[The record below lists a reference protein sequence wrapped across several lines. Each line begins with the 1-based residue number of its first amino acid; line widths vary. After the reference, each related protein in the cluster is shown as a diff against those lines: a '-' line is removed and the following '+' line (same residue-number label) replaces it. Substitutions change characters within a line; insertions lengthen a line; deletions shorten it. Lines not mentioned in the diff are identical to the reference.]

1 MADLIVAEVEGVQ
14 VLQVVK
20 ILNLVYEILL
30 EEPTYMYM
38 YMYHQTHTQQ
48 GNQPRIP

>member
-14 VLQVVK
+14 VVEVVQ

-30 EEPTYMYM
+30 EEPTCVHVHIPPNIHTASYM
-38 YMYHQTHTQQ
+38 
-48 GNQPRIP
+48 